1 MNVFCGNVRKF
12 AAKLFKQGRM
22 NRNLTRLCALTVGAL
37 MLTSCLES
45 DDDTTVY
52 GDAAITNFTLGSLNR
67 YVHTKSSKTGND
79 TIVKSTVTGSAYKMN
94 IDHFGQHIY
103 NQAPLPVG
111 TDLRHVVC
119 TITAKNG
126 GLIAIQSMTSD
137 SLKWYTATDSIDF
150 SQPRTFRVYSTD
162 GSAWHA
168 YVVELN
174 ISSTKDSELDWTLV
188 NTSADWAG
196 WETHRRL
203 VAQGDTVSLV
213 TADSIVGTSAYER
226 YMFSDDGRLLCQ
238 HDGVWEEEKLDDSF
252 SLLPQKDKTAC
263 VSWPY
268 ATAANADYVL
278 MAGTPRQDDVNV
290 MRVWRKISFSD
301 GSGHWTYMPFDAGNL
316 YPLPRQEWL
325 SMAYYKG
332 AVLAVGSDLIM
343 RQSRDQGITWKKNS
357 NYTLPTDMQ
366 GTVVSMAVDNSGRL
380 WLATNEGQ
388 LWRSR

>member
-79 TIVKSTVTGSAYKMN
+79 TIVKSTVTGSAYKMH

-188 NTSADWAG
+188 NTNADWAG

-213 TADSIVGTSAYER
+213 AADSIVGTSSYER
-226 YMFSDDGRLLCQ
+226 YMFSDDGRLLRQLQRC
-238 HDGVWEEEKLDDSF
+238 KLI
-252 SLLPQKDKTAC
+252 
-263 VSWPY
+263 
-268 ATAANADYVL
+268 
-278 MAGTPRQDDVNV
+278 PR
-290 MRVWRKISFSD
+290 
-301 GSGHWTYMPFDAGNL
+301 NL
-316 YPLPRQEWL
+316 SQY
-325 SMAYYKG
+325 
-332 AVLAVGSDLIM
+332 
-343 RQSRDQGITWKKNS
+343 
-357 NYTLPTDMQ
+357 
-366 GTVVSMAVDNSGRL
+366 
-380 WLATNEGQ
+380 
-388 LWRSR
+388 

>member
-1 MNVFCGNVRKF
+1 MNVFCGIVRKF

-37 MLTSCLES
+37 MLVSCLGS
-45 DDDTTVY
+45 DNDTTVY
-52 GDAAITNFTLGSLNR
+52 GDAAITGFTLGSLNR
-67 YVHTKSSKTGND
+67 YVHTTSTKTGND

-103 NQAPLPVG
+103 NQTRLPVG

-126 GLIAIQSMTSD
+126 GMIAIQSMTSD
-137 SLKWYTATDSIDF
+137 SLQWYSSTDSIDF
-150 SQPRTFRVYSTD
+150 SQPRTLRVYSTD
-162 GSAWHA
+162 GTAWHD

-174 ISSTKDSELDWTLV
+174 ISTTKDSDLDWTLV

-196 WETHRRL
+196 WETDHRL
-203 VAQGDTVSLV
+203 VAQGDTVSLETV
-213 TADSIVGTSAYER
+213 DTIVGTSTYER
-226 YMFSDDGRLLCQ
+226 YMLDEDGRLLCQ
-238 HDGVWEEEKLDDSF
+238 RDGIWKEEVLDDDI
-252 SLLPQKDKTAC
+252 SLLPQNDKAVC

-278 MAGTPRQDDVNV
+278 MAGIPRQSDVNV
-290 MRVWRKISFSD
+290 MRVWRKICLSD
-301 GSGHWTYMPFDAGNL
+301 GSGHWTYMPFDVSNL

-325 SMAYYKG
+325 SMVYYDG
-332 AVLAVGSDLIM
+332 AVLAVGSDLVM

-357 NYTLPTDMQ
+357 KYTLPTDMQ
-366 GTVVSMAVDNSGRL
+366 GTVVSMAVDMSGRL